1 MICLRVKTT
10 EAEPQAIAQRHS
22 HCDFVNRWA
31 LAPGL
36 NRWRYRLIRTPMLAT
51 STQILRVAQSCLQDR
66 GLPKIEPGRSIR
78 D

>member
-10 EAEPQAIAQRHS
+10 EVELQAIAQRHS
-22 HCDFVNRWA
+22 HCDFVNHLA

-36 NRWRYRLIRTPMLAT
+36 NPLAISLDTQPDAAT
-51 STQILRVAQSCLQDR
+51 SMQILRVAQSCLQDR
-66 GLPKIEPGRSIR
+66 GLPRIEPGRSIR